1 MPGIAKWKNGSG
13 DLPSWPEGA
22 PPELIAELTGG
33 PPPLPAIP
41 LPKPELP
48 SPEPEV
54 EAPKL
59 PPAPKV
65 KKKPEPIIWRKRPE
79 YK

>member
-1 MPGIAKWKNGSG
+1 MPSIAKWKDGSG
-13 DLPSWPEGA
+13 DMPSWPEGA

-41 LPKPELP
+41 LPKPEP
-48 SPEPEV
+48 PPPEPEV
-54 EAPKL
+54 APKL

-65 KKKPEPIIWRKRPE
+65 KKKPEPIIWRKRPV